1 MKAVTGARGR
11 KQGPSVCAKR
21 LNVNMHTTAIIDRTL
36 IHKDIAMA
44 ITDRP
49 AAHEQVRSLTAWQCF
64 HIGSESDLSKSTG
77 YQREQRPTAQP
88 KQSS

>member
-1 MKAVTGARGR
+1 MRAVRGARGR
-11 KQGPSVCAKR
+11 TQGPAREAV
-21 LNVNMHTTAIIDRTL
+21 AIIDRTL

-49 AAHEQVRSLTAWQCF
+49 AAHEQVRSLTAWQFF